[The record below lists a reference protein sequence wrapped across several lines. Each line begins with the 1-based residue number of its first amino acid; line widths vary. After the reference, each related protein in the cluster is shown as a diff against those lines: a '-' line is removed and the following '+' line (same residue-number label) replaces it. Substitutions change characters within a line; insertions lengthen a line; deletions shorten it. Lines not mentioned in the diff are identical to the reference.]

1 MTTEPE
7 NSFEIKHRV
16 IIIDTAKTRVTLRIT
31 VSVPY

>member
-16 IIIDTAKTRVTLRIT
+16 IITDTAKTRVTLRIT